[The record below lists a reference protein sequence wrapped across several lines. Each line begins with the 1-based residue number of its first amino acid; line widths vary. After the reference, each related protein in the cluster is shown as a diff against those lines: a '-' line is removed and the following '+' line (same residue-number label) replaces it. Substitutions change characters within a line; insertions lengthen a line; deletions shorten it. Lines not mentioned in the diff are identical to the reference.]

1 MKVTI
6 SYYIYLHC
14 RRRSHEQ
21 PHEHQTSMD
30 DGGQEG
36 GQGGRRSGAA
46 AFFRMRYMAA
56 VAFPGSTHEL
66 ILAR

>member
-1 MKVTI
+1 MKV
-6 SYYIYLHC
+6 SYIYLHC

-36 GQGGRRSGAA
+36 GQGGRRSGV
-46 AFFRMRYMAA
+46 FLRWRFPVTH
-56 VAFPGSTHEL
+56 VANF
-66 ILAR
+66 IFKN

>member
-1 MKVTI
+1 MKV
-6 SYYIYLHC
+6 SYIYLHC

-36 GQGGRRSGAA
+36 GQGGRRSG
-46 AFFRMRYMAA
+46 
-56 VAFPGSTHEL
+56 VFPYEVYGCGGVSRFDPRANFTN
-66 ILAR
+66 